1 MDDPREPDTAGV
13 PEGTPAAAG
22 PAGDRTAGTDGTDG
36 TFDLD
41 GVAADIDS
49 IEALLD
55 GVDRALSRIDAAT
68 YGRCGTCGGPI
79 EDAVLAEDPT
89 REHCGGCRPPVG
101 APVSSP
107 GVG

>member
-1 MDDPREPDTAGV
+1 MDDPREPDTAGI
-13 PEGTPAAAG
+13 PEGTPAAPE
-22 PAGDRTAGTDGTDG
+22 PAGDRTHGTDG

-41 GVAADIDS
+41 GVAADIDA

-79 EDAVLAEDPT
+79 EDAALAEDPT
-89 REHCGGCRPPVG
+89 REHCGGCRPLVG
-101 APVSSP
+101 APASAP